1 VCGLKKILIVEDD
14 QKISQV
20 LSIRLRAAGY
30 EVAAAFDAVMA
41 SSVAVK
47 TRPDLVILDISMPGG
62 DGFQVA
68 ERIQLLGATA
78 GVPMIFITASKKPE
92 FRQKA
97 LELGAVGFFEKPYE
111 PEELLAAV
119 RTAIG
124 DSEAVK
130 S

>member
-1 VCGLKKILIVEDD
+1 MKKILIVEDD

-20 LSIRLRAAGY
+20 LAIRLRAAGY
-30 EVAAAFDAVMA
+30 EVAAAYDAVMA
-41 SSVAVK
+41 SSAAVK
-47 TRPDLVILDISMPGG
+47 SRPDLVILDISMPGG

-97 LELGAVGFFEKPYE
+97 LALGAAGFFEKPYE

-119 RTAIG
+119 HSALG
-124 DSEAVK
+124 EPKAVK
-130 S
+130 N